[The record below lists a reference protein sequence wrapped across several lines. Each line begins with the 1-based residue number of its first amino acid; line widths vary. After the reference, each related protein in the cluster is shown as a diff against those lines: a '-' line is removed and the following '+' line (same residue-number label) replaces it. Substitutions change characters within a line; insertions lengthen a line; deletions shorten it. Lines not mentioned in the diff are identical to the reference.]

1 MSANAE
7 KLFTEGRRLFDA
19 GMIADATELL
29 GRARELTPEDLRCAR
44 WLAEAQ
50 MESNHLTAAAATL
63 EEALYRDPVRDD
75 LIVLR
80 AELELERGSLTT
92 AESVLDEAMALG
104 KASATVLAQRARIC
118 FFAGEHAAATALL
131 RRSLAID
138 PHNLAVQ
145 SALIVEAPTE
155 PLMTTAR
162 LKALQRNWGPQ
173 TPVNPGRKWPIDPR
187 PERRLRIGYVSAGF
201 YRHAAAKVFS
211 AVVSNHDP
219 GQFEVYCYA
228 SRRKRDSVSVR
239 LRLSGVQWR
248 SIAGVNDVEAA
259 ELIRRDG
266 IDLLVDLD
274 GHFNRNRL
282 GIFNLRAAPAQ
293 ASAWGYVSGPGIAG
307 IDYLLTD
314 DVIVPPHEREC
325 FNEHLLGLPW
335 AQPYDPDLMP
345 RRVPRSVPPSRSDD
359 GRERPI
365 RFGCFNGYHKLSDDT
380 VALWARIL
388 SVCPNSTLTLKD
400 RFFADPRTRART
412 LERFSRNGIDPR
424 RILLETAVP
433 HADYLAAYDS
443 IDLAL
448 DPFPITGGVTTL
460 DGLSQGVPV
469 VTLAGAEPSTRLG
482 ASILAS
488 VRLDD
493 LVCHTQREYMDRVV
507 ELSNAPGALD
517 SLRRQTLRSFEHN
530 IQRSQS
536 GYVRAVEAAY
546 REIWSRTCASAHE
559 TR

>member
-1 MSANAE
+1 MSANAVR
-7 KLFTEGRRLFDA
+7 LFNEGRRLFDA

-29 GRARELTPEDLRCAR
+29 GRARELTPDDPRCAR

-50 MESNHLTAAAATL
+50 IESSQLTAASVTL
-63 EEALYRDPVRDD
+63 EEALHRDPVCDD
-75 LIVLR
+75 LMVLK

-92 AESVLDEAMALG
+92 AESVLDQAMAHG
-104 KASATVLAQRARIC
+104 NASAAVLAQRARVC
-118 FFAGEHAAATALL
+118 LFAGEHAAATALL

-145 SALIVEAPTE
+145 SALIVEASTK

-162 LKALQRNWGPQ
+162 LKALQRNWGPE
-173 TPVNPGRKWPIDPR
+173 TPVNRDRKWPIDPR
-187 PERRLRIGYVSAGF
+187 PDRRLRIGYVSAAF
-201 YRHAAAKVFS
+201 HRHAVAKVFS
-211 AVVSNHDP
+211 AVVLNHDP

-239 LRLSGVQWR
+239 LRLAGVHWR
-248 SIAGVNDVEAA
+248 SIAGFNDVEAA
-259 ELIRRDG
+259 ELIRHDD

-325 FNEHLLGLPW
+325 FSEHLMGLPW
-335 AQPYDPDLMP
+335 AQPYDADLM
-345 RRVPRSVPPSRSDD
+345 RRPVPRAAPPSAPDSDR
-359 GRERPI
+359 GSPI

-380 VALWARIL
+380 LALWSRIL
-388 SVCPNSTLTLKD
+388 SACPNSTLTLKD
-400 RFFADPRTRART
+400 RFFADPRTRARI
-412 LERFSRNGIDPR
+412 LERFSRNGTDPR
-424 RILLETAVP
+424 RILLETSVP
-433 HADYLAAYDS
+433 HTEYLAAYDC

-448 DPFPITGGVTTL
+448 DPFPIPGGVTTL

-469 VTLAGAEPSTRLG
+469 VTLAGAEPSARLG

-488 VRLDD
+488 VGLHH
-493 LVCHTQREYMDRVV
+493 LVCRTQREYMDRVV
-507 ELSNAPGALD
+507 ELSSAPGALAR
-517 SLRRQTLRSFEHN
+517 LRPQTLWSFEHRL
-530 IQRSQS
+530 QRSRP

-559 TR
+559 AL